1 MGSWRIVIGY
11 ADSSFIVS
19 LYATD
24 ANSEAAASASGAA
37 RMPLAW
43 TEWHSLEVGNALRL
57 REFRRL
63 ATDSE
68 TDEVLAA
75 IHKDLDAGMLS
86 RAAVD
91 LSRSLARSRELSEK
105 HSAAIGTR
113 SLDILHVAIALELQA
128 SEFPFDQRQSEL
140 WHLASGR
147 KALPQQTLSGT

>member
-1 MGSWRIVIGY
+1 
-11 ADSSFIVS
+11 
-19 LYATD
+19 
-24 ANSEAAASASGAA
+24 
-37 RMPLAW
+37 MPLAW

-91 LSRSLARSRELSEK
+91 LPRSLARSRELSEK

-128 SEFPFDQRQSEL
+128 SEFFTFDQRQSEL